1 MLWYRRDSASRDRIR
16 VNYVT
21 NREKVPESKGQMEAT
36 DLAAVERT
44 RAGDTAAFRVLVER
58 YGRSVF
64 RLAFRM
70 TANEFDAEDVVQET
84 FLRAYKQLDSYE
96 SRSSFSTWLYRI
108 AANYSL
114 DLIRSRKRHAS
125 RRALEST
132 EGEDV
137 LESIKATDPSQ
148 DRIYYSTQVKQRL
161 EAALA
166 LLTDQERTAFLLR
179 HFEGKSIEEIGAILD
194 LGVSATKN
202 SIFRAVRKVREALEP
217 VVSSYEAAP

>member
-1 MLWYRRDSASRDRIR
+1 
-16 VNYVT
+16 
-21 NREKVPESKGQMEAT
+21 MEAT

-44 RAGDTAAFRVLVER
+44 RGGDTAAFRVLVER

-70 TANEFDAEDVVQET
+70 TGNEFDAEDVVQET
-84 FLRAYKQLDSYE
+84 FLRAFKQLDSYE
-96 SRSSFSTWLYRI
+96 SRSSFGTWLYRI

-114 DLIRSRKRHAS
+114 DLIRSKKRHAS
-125 RRALEST
+125 RHVAET
-132 EGEDV
+132 EEHEDV
-137 LESIKATDPSQ
+137 LDGVKTNEPGQ
-148 DRIYYSTQVKQRL
+148 DRMYYSSQVKVRL
-161 EAALA
+161 DAALQ
-166 LLTDQERTAFLLR
+166 LLTEQERTAFQLR
-179 HFEGKSIEEIGAILD
+179 HFEGKSIEEIGEILD

>member
-1 MLWYRRDSASRDRIR
+1 
-16 VNYVT
+16 
-21 NREKVPESKGQMEAT
+21 MEAT

-44 RAGDTAAFRVLVER
+44 RGGDTAAFRVLVER

-70 TANEFDAEDVVQET
+70 TGNEFDAEDVVQET
-84 FLRAYKQLDSYE
+84 FLRAFKQLDSYE
-96 SRSSFSTWLYRI
+96 SRSSFGTWIYRI

-114 DLIRSRKRHAS
+114 DLIRSRKRHAARHVAES
-125 RRALEST
+125 AEQEDALDSVKT
-132 EGEDV
+132 N
-137 LESIKATDPSQ
+137 DPGQ
-148 DRIYYSTQVKQRL
+148 DRIYYSSQVKARL
-161 EAALA
+161 DAALQ
-166 LLTDQERTAFLLR
+166 LLTDQERTAFQLR

>member
-1 MLWYRRDSASRDRIR
+1 
-16 VNYVT
+16 
-21 NREKVPESKGQMEAT
+21 MEAT

-70 TANEFDAEDVVQET
+70 TGNEFDAEDVVQET
-84 FLRAYKQLDSYE
+84 FLRAFKQLESYE
-96 SRSSFSTWLYRI
+96 VRSSFSTWLYRI

-114 DLIRSRKRHAS
+114 DLIRSRKRHAA
-125 RRALEST
+125 RRVVEST
-132 EGEDV
+132 EEEDILDSV
-137 LESIKATDPSQ
+137 KTTDPGQ
-148 DRIYYSTQVKQRL
+148 DRIYYSVQVKQRL
-161 EAALA
+161 DSALT
-166 LLTDQERTAFLLR
+166 LLSDQERTAFLLR
-179 HFEGKSIEEIGAILD
+179 HFEGKSIEEIGTILD

>member
-1 MLWYRRDSASRDRIR
+1 
-16 VNYVT
+16 
-21 NREKVPESKGQMEAT
+21 MEAT

-44 RAGDTAAFRVLVER
+44 KAGDTAAFRVLVDR

-114 DLIRSRKRHAS
+114 DLIRSRKRHAA
-125 RRALEST
+125 RRAPD
-132 EGEDV
+132 GPEDENV
-137 LESIKATDPSQ
+137 FDTVKSQ
-148 DRIYYSTQVKQRL
+148 DPGQDRLYYSTQLKERL
-161 EAALA
+161 DAALS
-166 LLTDQERTAFLLR
+166 LLSE
-179 HFEGKSIEEIGAILD
+179 
-194 LGVSATKN
+194 
-202 SIFRAVRKVREALEP
+202 
-217 VVSSYEAAP
+217 

>member
-1 MLWYRRDSASRDRIR
+1 
-16 VNYVT
+16 
-21 NREKVPESKGQMEAT
+21 MEAT

-44 RAGDTAAFRVLVER
+44 RGGDTAAFRVLVER

-70 TANEFDAEDVVQET
+70 TGNEFDAEDVVQET
-84 FLRAYKQLDSYE
+84 FLRAFKQLDSYE
-96 SRSSFSTWLYRI
+96 SRSSFGTWLYRI

-114 DLIRSRKRHAS
+114 DLIRAKKRHAS
-125 RRALEST
+125 RHVAET
-132 EGEDV
+132 EEHEDV
-137 LESIKATDPSQ
+137 LDGVKTNEPGQ
-148 DRIYYSTQVKQRL
+148 DRMYYSSQVKVRL
-161 EAALA
+161 DAALQ
-166 LLTDQERTAFLLR
+166 LLTEQERTAFQLR
-179 HFEGKSIEEIGAILD
+179 HFEGKSIEEIGEILD

>member
-1 MLWYRRDSASRDRIR
+1 
-16 VNYVT
+16 
-21 NREKVPESKGQMEAT
+21 MEAT

-125 RRALEST
+125 RRVS
-132 EGEDV
+132 EGADEDDV
-137 LESIKATDPSQ
+137 LDNVKTTNPGQ
-148 DRIYYSTQVKQRL
+148 DRLYYSSQVKQRL
-161 EAALA
+161 EEA
-166 LLTDQERTAFLLR
+166 LLLLSDQERTAFLLR

>member
-1 MLWYRRDSASRDRIR
+1 
-16 VNYVT
+16 
-21 NREKVPESKGQMEAT
+21 MEAT

-44 RAGDTAAFRVLVER
+44 RGGDTAAFRVLVER

-70 TANEFDAEDVVQET
+70 TGNEFDAEDVVQET
-84 FLRAYKQLDSYE
+84 FLRAFKQLDSYE
-96 SRSSFSTWLYRI
+96 SRSSFGTWLYRI

-114 DLIRSRKRHAS
+114 DLIRARKRHAA
-125 RRALEST
+125 RHVAET
-132 EGEDV
+132 EEHEDV
-137 LESIKATDPSQ
+137 LDSVKTSEPGQ
-148 DRIYYSTQVKQRL
+148 DRMYYSSQVKVRL
-161 EAALA
+161 DAALQ
-166 LLTDQERTAFLLR
+166 LLTEQERTAFQLR
-179 HFEGKSIEEIGAILD
+179 HFEGKSIEEIGEILD

>member
-1 MLWYRRDSASRDRIR
+1 
-16 VNYVT
+16 
-21 NREKVPESKGQMEAT
+21 MEAT

-70 TANEFDAEDVVQET
+70 TGNEFDAEDVVQET

-125 RRALEST
+125 RRVVENP
-132 EGEDV
+132 EEDDILDSV
-137 LESIKATDPSQ
+137 KTNDPAQ
-148 DRIYYSTQVKQRL
+148 DRIYYSAQVRERL
-161 EAALA
+161 DAALQ
-166 LLTDQERTAFLLR
+166 LLSEQERTAFLLR
-179 HFEGKSIEEIGAILD
+179 HFEGQSIEQIGAVLD
-194 LGVSATKN
+194 LGASATKN
-202 SIFRAVRKVREALEP
+202 SIFRAVRKIREALEP

>member
-1 MLWYRRDSASRDRIR
+1 VLSYRRLANRD
-16 VNYVT
+16 
-21 NREKVPESKGQMEAT
+21 EVPESKGQMEAT

-44 RAGDTAAFRVLVER
+44 KAGDTAAFRVLVDR

-125 RRALEST
+125 RRVTESND
-132 EGEDV
+132 EEDV
-137 LESIKATDPSQ
+137 LDNVRASDPGQ
-148 DRIYYSTQVKQRL
+148 DRVYYSSQVKQRL
-161 EAALA
+161 EAALS
-166 LLTDQERTAFLLR
+166 LLSDQERTAFLLR
-179 HFEGKSIEEIGAILD
+179 HFEGKSIEEIGAILG

>member
-1 MLWYRRDSASRDRIR
+1 
-16 VNYVT
+16 
-21 NREKVPESKGQMEAT
+21 MEAT

-70 TANEFDAEDVVQET
+70 TGNEFDAEDVVQET
-84 FLRAYKQLDSYE
+84 FLRAFKQLDSYE

-125 RRALEST
+125 RRVTEST
-132 EGEDV
+132 DEEDILDSV
-137 LESIKATDPSQ
+137 KTTEPGQ
-148 DRIYYSTQVKQRL
+148 DRIYYSAQVKERL
-161 EAALA
+161 DAALQ
-166 LLTDQERTAFLLR
+166 LLSDQERTAFLLR
-179 HFEGKSIEEIGAILD
+179 HFEGQSIEQIGAVLD

-202 SIFRAVRKVREALEP
+202 SIFRAVRKIREALEP

>member
-1 MLWYRRDSASRDRIR
+1 MLWYRRDGRFTVESG
-16 VNYVT
+16 VNSVT
-21 NREKVPESKGQMEAT
+21 NRDKVPESKGQMEAT

-125 RRALEST
+125 RRANESN
-132 EGEDV
+132 EEEDV
-137 LESIKATDPSQ
+137 LESIKSTDPGQ

-166 LLTDQERTAFLLR
+166 LLSDQERTAFLLR

>member
-1 MLWYRRDSASRDRIR
+1 
-16 VNYVT
+16 
-21 NREKVPESKGQMEAT
+21 MEAT

-70 TANEFDAEDVVQET
+70 TGNEFDAEDVVQET
-84 FLRAYKQLDSYE
+84 FLRAFKQLDSYE

-125 RRALEST
+125 RRVTESPD
-132 EGEDV
+132 EEDILDSV
-137 LESIKATDPSQ
+137 KTTDPGQ
-148 DRIYYSTQVKQRL
+148 DRIYYSAQVRERL
-161 EAALA
+161 DAALQ
-166 LLTDQERTAFLLR
+166 LLSEQERTAFLLR
-179 HFEGKSIEEIGAILD
+179 HFEGQSIEQIGAVLD
-194 LGVSATKN
+194 LGGSATKN
-202 SIFRAVRKVREALEP
+202 SIFRAVRKIREALEP

>member
-1 MLWYRRDSASRDRIR
+1 MLSYRRLANRD
-16 VNYVT
+16 
-21 NREKVPESKGQMEAT
+21 EVPESKGQMEAT

-44 RAGDTAAFRVLVER
+44 KAGDTAAFRVLVDR

-125 RRALEST
+125 RRVTESND
-132 EGEDV
+132 EEDV
-137 LESIKATDPSQ
+137 LDNVRASDPGQ
-148 DRIYYSTQVKQRL
+148 DRVYYSSQVKQRL
-161 EAALA
+161 EAALS
-166 LLTDQERTAFLLR
+166 LLSDQERTAFLLR
-179 HFEGKSIEEIGAILD
+179 HFEGKSIEEIGAILG

>member
-1 MLWYRRDSASRDRIR
+1 MD
-16 VNYVT
+16 
-21 NREKVPESKGQMEAT
+21 AT

-44 RAGDTAAFRVLVER
+44 RGGDTAAFRVLVER

-70 TANEFDAEDVVQET
+70 TGNEFDAEDVVQET
-84 FLRAYKQLDSYE
+84 FLRAFKQLDSYE
-96 SRSSFSTWLYRI
+96 SRSSFGTWLYRI

-114 DLIRSRKRHAS
+114 DLIRSRKRHAA
-125 RRALEST
+125 RHVAATAEQ
-132 EGEDV
+132 EDV
-137 LESIKATDPSQ
+137 LDSVTTTDPGQ
-148 DRIYYSTQVKQRL
+148 DRVYYSSQVKVHL
-161 EAALA
+161 DAALQ
-166 LLTDQERTAFLLR
+166 LLSDQERTAFQLR

-194 LGVSATKN
+194 LGASATKN

>member
-1 MLWYRRDSASRDRIR
+1 VLWYRRERPVTVSFSVD
-16 VNYVT
+16 YVT
-21 NREKVPESKGQMEAT
+21 NRDEVPKSKGQMEAT

-125 RRALEST
+125 RRVLESS
-132 EGEDV
+132 EEEDV

>member
-1 MLWYRRDSASRDRIR
+1 MLWYRRDHPSRDHIRI
-16 VNYVT
+16 NYVT

-125 RRALEST
+125 RRALESN
-132 EGEDV
+132 EEEDV

-179 HFEGKSIEEIGAILD
+179 HFEGKSIEEIGAILG

>member
-1 MLWYRRDSASRDRIR
+1 
-16 VNYVT
+16 
-21 NREKVPESKGQMEAT
+21 MEAT

-44 RAGDTAAFRVLVER
+44 RGGDTAAFRVLVER

-70 TANEFDAEDVVQET
+70 TGNEFDAEDVVQET
-84 FLRAYKQLDSYE
+84 FLRAFKQLDSYE
-96 SRSSFSTWLYRI
+96 SRSSFGTWLYRI

-114 DLIRSRKRHAS
+114 DLIRSRKRHAA
-125 RRALEST
+125 RHVAATAEQ
-132 EGEDV
+132 EDV
-137 LESIKATDPSQ
+137 LDSVTTTDPGQ
-148 DRIYYSTQVKQRL
+148 DRVYYSSQVKVHL
-161 EAALA
+161 DAALQ
-166 LLTDQERTAFLLR
+166 LLSDQERTAFQLR

-194 LGVSATKN
+194 LGASATKN

>member
-1 MLWYRRDSASRDRIR
+1 MLSYRRLANRD
-16 VNYVT
+16 
-21 NREKVPESKGQMEAT
+21 EVPESKGQMEAT

-44 RAGDTAAFRVLVER
+44 KAGDTAAFRVLVDR

-125 RRALEST
+125 RRVTESND
-132 EGEDV
+132 EEDV
-137 LESIKATDPSQ
+137 LDNVRAGDPGQ
-148 DRIYYSTQVKQRL
+148 DRVYYSSQVKQRL
-161 EAALA
+161 EAALS
-166 LLTDQERTAFLLR
+166 LLSDQERTAFLLR
-179 HFEGKSIEEIGAILD
+179 HFEGKSIEEIGAILG